1 MMFFL
6 SKIKNREKRSKKN
19 KDLADSK
26 ITQKN
31 LKKKMEKI
39 HDEEIKKKRRA
50 IKKVQAIRQKLTNEI
65 TELENKSINSKKII

>member
-1 MMFFL
+1 M
-6 SKIKNREKRSKKN
+6 KIKNREKRSKKN
-19 KDLADSK
+19 KDLANSK

-39 HDEEIKKKRRA
+39 YDEEIKKKRRA
-50 IKKVQAIRQKLTNEI
+50 VKKVQAIRQKLMNEI

>member
-1 MMFFL
+1 M
-6 SKIKNREKRSKKN
+6 KIKNREKRSKKN

-39 HDEEIKKKRRA
+39 YDEEIKKKRRA
-50 IKKVQAIRQKLTNEI
+50 VKKVQAIRQKLMNEI

>member
-1 MMFFL
+1 M
-6 SKIKNREKRSKKN
+6 KIKNREKRSKKN

-39 HDEEIKKKRRA
+39 YDEEIKKKRRA
-50 IKKVQAIRQKLTNEI
+50 VKKMQAIRQKLMNEI

>member
-1 MMFFL
+1 M
-6 SKIKNREKRSKKN
+6 KKKNREKRSKKN

-39 HDEEIKKKRRA
+39 YDEEIKKKRRA
-50 IKKVQAIRQKLTNEI
+50 VKKVQAIRQKLMNEI